1 MKSRKGCVIGTSL
14 YNDTYGKKESP
25 FKHGDGSW
33 GGSNVSPA
41 TQEMLDARRK
51 FSESMP
57 EGGDYTKEQY
67 AAHDKALAEY
77 RARIEA
83 GE

>member
-1 MKSRKGCVIGTSL
+1 MAEFYRRLFAKGKTAPL
-14 YNDTYGKKESP
+14 N
-25 FKHGDGSW
+25 HGDGSW
-33 GGSNVSPA
+33 GGSDVSPA

-57 EGGDYTKEQY
+57 KEGDYTKEQY
-67 AAHDKALAEY
+67 DEHDKALAEY
-77 RARIEA
+77 FARIQA